1 MNSTFS
7 RAILG
12 FLMLSTAI
20 VAMSMVGLWAIETF
34 TGGAWWASMIV
45 VIFALGAEIS
55 VYGST
60 LHGPIYGWIKEPARV
75 AKEAR
80 DAAHEAKRE
89 AARNRQPPKPPN

>member
-12 FLMLSTAI
+12 FLMLSSAI

-60 LHGPIYGWIKEPARV
+60 LHGPIYSWIKEPERIAEAERARETR
-75 AKEAR
+75 AKAER
-80 DAAHEAKRE
+80 
-89 AARNRQPPKPPN
+89 